1 MSNFLDNTGLAYF
14 WGKIKS
20 LFLQKTD
27 LSNTISND
35 STKALTPKAVYDAGY
50 LTSYTET
57 IPTGYCETAAGV
69 AKKDVIINYG
79 YRDDPNYWV
88 CVFRYANTADNATIS
103 INSYAT
109 TELPIYVN
117 GERTSATNTFGA
129 GVILFLYYNNA
140 YWCYNDGRFPIV
152 SNETGEVI
160 SLQEELTN
168 AFNDLALRIPTTISQ
183 LYNDSGYLTSETDP
197 TVPSWAKQSTK
208 PTYTAAEV
216 GALPDTTVILDE
228 KLKVERTSD
237 NGTYYPIISTNSTD
251 ASTKLRSDGLTYTKG
266 SSASLTIGNQG
277 ISDALTGKL
286 VLTKYNYTTTIEP
299 SNNGAYQTITLP
311 NASGTVALTSDVPQP
326 YSSSNTGGYLTMAT
340 LPIYDGRVTG

>member
-1 MSNFLDNTGLAYF
+1 MSNFLDNTGLTYF

-57 IPTGYCETAAGV
+57 IPTGYCETAANT
-69 AKKDVIINYG
+69 AKKVVTLNYG

-88 CVFRYANTADNATIS
+88 CVFKYANTADNATIS
-103 INSYAT
+103 INSYAPD
-109 TELPIYVN
+109 ELPIYVN
-117 GERTSATNTFGA
+117 GERTSDTNTFGA
-129 GVILFLYYNNA
+129 GVIVFLYYNNA
-140 YWCYNDGRFPIV
+140 YWCYNDGRFPVITWRGKV
-152 SNETGEVI
+152 SSLQDELDNLYDELENIQIPTVI
-160 SLQEELTN
+160 SE
-168 AFNDLALRIPTTISQ
+168 

-216 GALPDTTVILDE
+216 GALPDTTVISDE

-251 ASTKLRSDGLTYTKG
+251 ASTKLRSDGLKYIKD
-266 SSASLTIGNQG
+266 SSASLTIGKQG

-340 LPIYDGRVTG
+340 LPIYDGSVTE